1 MVKCV
6 KYNPAYCRRVN
17 HSDNT
22 SIGNDL
28 KKRHLLNVSTVKLRP
43 VKYTFLLMNPS
54 DADVEFSDSTVNK
67 VIKDSCND
75 NVDQVDIVNILPFY
89 ETDSTKIENLLNKL
103 EKSEILNLLNENYKT
118 IVKSIET
125 TVESEG
131 KIICGWGNMPSNLS
145 ERNENIYTNNL
156 KRIKEI
162 LKKYPNMTYCYGT
175 NNDGSPTH
183 PLYVDYKNLR
193 EFSIE

>member
-1 MVKCV
+1 MVIRRI
-6 KYNPAYCRRVN
+6 KYNPAYCRKVN

-22 SIGNDL
+22 YIGNNL

-54 DADVEFSDSTVNK
+54 DADLEFSDSTVNK
-67 VIKDSCND
+67 VIKDSYND
-75 NVDQVDIVNILPFY
+75 NVDQVDIVNALPFY

-103 EKSEILNLLNENYKT
+103 GKSEILNLLNENYKT

-125 TVESEG
+125 TVESGG
-131 KIICGWGNMPSNLS
+131 KIICGWGNIPSNLS
-145 ERNENIYTNNL
+145 VRNENIYSNNL

-162 LKKYPNMTYCYGT
+162 LIKYPNMTYCYGT

-183 PLYVDYKNLR
+183 PLYVDYKNLTK
-193 EFSIE
+193 FIV